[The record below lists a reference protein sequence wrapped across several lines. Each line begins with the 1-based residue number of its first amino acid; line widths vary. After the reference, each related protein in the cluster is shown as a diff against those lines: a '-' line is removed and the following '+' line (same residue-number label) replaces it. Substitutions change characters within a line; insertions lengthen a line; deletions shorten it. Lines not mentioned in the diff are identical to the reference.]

1 VYKYFLKPIKIILG
15 VYILG
20 GLSIASDV
28 AQLTSFNF
36 LDFLKKYSP
45 QSLYFLIIGTLLLY
59 FFLVII
65 EFIRDKPTLQLPA
78 PECNSD
84 QFIRTHNVKNS
95 TIIQIRKYK
104 ED

>member
-1 VYKYFLKPIKIILG
+1 MYKFFLKPIRIIFG

-36 LDFLKKYSP
+36 LEFLNKHSP
-45 QSLYFLIIGTLLLY
+45 QSFYFLIAGTLLLY
-59 FFLVII
+59 FVLVII
-65 EFIRDKPTLQLPA
+65 ELIRNRPIQQAQGFNAEQIISTG
-78 PECNSD
+78 
-84 QFIRTHNVKNS
+84 NVKNS
-95 TIIQIRKYK
+95 TIIQIKKDK